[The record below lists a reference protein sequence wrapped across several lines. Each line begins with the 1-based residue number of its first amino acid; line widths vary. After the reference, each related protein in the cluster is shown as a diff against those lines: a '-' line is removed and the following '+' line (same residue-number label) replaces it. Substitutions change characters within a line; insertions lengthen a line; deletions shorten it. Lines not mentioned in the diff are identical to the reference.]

1 MSNKEKKEQI
11 YSLKNATSTYRNLI
25 NQEISNKDYLALLN
39 SVNEGENYVSQ
50 TSRSEIKTFDD
61 NFINEL
67 EEGIGAIMNILTNP
81 RTFIKEEQ
89 ELVQTE
95 LAKKV
100 STLSLRYFSSHTQYL
115 KDVDEDDNV
124 IPSKILTIFTE
135 TDLAIYENRF
145 IMTLIKRVIHFI
157 QTRYDWIVEHKETT
171 DSDLLLIHNKTVID
185 GVTYE
190 VDTRIKASTPSLDDG
205 NSKKNEE
212 TLQKLSEL
220 KKNTASFMHSPFMEQ
235 MRGAK
240 EVSSPIHMTNMLRK
254 HPDYHQA
261 YLLWNFLDQYE
272 ELGISYDVKETAQ
285 KFDKQY
291 LNELNRYVANSVLV
305 IHNNRVNDKIP
316 VTQKLKYEP
325 QIIFKLEDETYAD
338 SKFLYEAYPEAK
350 ESPVIPLP
358 PTPQEV
364 RENEQRFKE
373 NVKRQKAIQ
382 KSLSKKILEDKDRIC
397 LEEAN
402 ERQHL
407 LDTYEA
413 IVKEI
418 SKLKKENAELKA
430 KKKAKG
436 KKKKK

>member
-1 MSNKEKKEQI
+1 MAKKDNKEQI
-11 YSLKNATSTYRNLI
+11 FSLSNATTTYRDLL
-25 NQEISNKDYLALLN
+25 NQECQNEDYLALLN
-39 SVNEGENYVSQ
+39 SVNEGENYISQ

-61 NFINEL
+61 DFINEL
-67 EEGIGAIMNILTNP
+67 VEGVGAIMNILINP

-100 STLSLRYFSSHTQYL
+100 STLSLRYFASHTQYL
-115 KDVDEDDNV
+115 SDIDEDDNV

-171 DSDLLLIHNKTVID
+171 DSDLLLVHNKTVID

-190 VDTRIKASTPSLDDG
+190 VDARIKASTPSLDDG

-220 KKNTASFMHSPFMEQ
+220 KKNTASLMHSPFMEQ

-240 EVSSPIHMTNMLRK
+240 EVTSPIHMTNMLRK

-285 KFDKQY
+285 QFDKRY
-291 LNELNRYVANSVLV
+291 LNELNKYVANSVILL
-305 IHNNRVNDKIP
+305 HNNRVKDKIP
-316 VTQKLKYEP
+316 VTQKVKYEP
-325 QIIFKLEDETYAD
+325 QIIFKLEDVTYAD
-338 SKFLYEAYPEAK
+338 SKFLYDAYPEAK
-350 ESPVIPLP
+350 ASPANPLP

-364 RENEQRFKE
+364 RESEIRFKE
-373 NVKRQKAIQ
+373 NMKHQKALQ
-382 KSLSKKILEDKDRIC
+382 KSIAKSILEEKDRIC

-402 ERQHL
+402 ERQEL
-407 LDTYEA
+407 LDKYQA

-418 SKLKKENAELKA
+418 EKLKEENARLKA
-430 KKKAKG
+430 KKKAK
-436 KKKKK
+436 KKK